1 MSYVTYTKSLQRQGW
16 RPMGETSPFAATH
29 LGSVPFRPATL
40 HGNQSVF
47 PPGVHA
53 YAGQHSD
60 RPFSFAGGN
69 VLHSGWRSDGRHNPR
84 RGGRGL
90 GMMGAMVP
98 NASVVTYQG
107 TWSNTSQN
115 DDPNSILQAVLAALT
130 VDGFSIRT
138 SSLGGGSSI
147 PGVTVAED
155 WLFTQMP
162 FTVTI
167 QLQVN
172 NGQGFS
178 DPNDIISIVRHEV
191 YVATGQ
197 FPSADS
203 IPTMQTPDPT
213 QPGGLAAPV
222 GTGQPTVAGAP
233 PPPGSASTFTAWL
246 EQNAMWIGLGLAA
259 VVLGPALMEKL

>member
-1 MSYVTYTKSLQRQGW
+1 MSYVSYRNALQRQGW

-69 VLHSGWRSDGRHNPR
+69 VLHSGWRSDGLHNPR

-98 NASVVTYQG
+98 DQSVVTYQG
-107 TWSNTSQN
+107 TWQNNFSGNSATQTSPQV
-115 DDPNSILQAVLAALT
+115 ILQAVMQALGQ
-130 VDGFSIRT
+130 DGFAVRNSQIST
-138 SSLGGGSSI
+138 S
-147 PGVTVAED
+147 GVASYVGLED
-155 WLFTQMP
+155 TFQ
-162 FTVTI
+162 VTM

-172 NGQGFS
+172 NGQGFA
-178 DPNDIISIVRHEV
+178 DPNDIISVIRHEV
-191 YVATGQ
+191 YVASGY
-197 FPSADS
+197 FPQADS

-233 PPPGSASTFTAWL
+233 PPPGSSTSITAWL
-246 EQNAMWIGLGLAA
+246 EQNAAWVGLGLAA
-259 VVLGPALMEKL
+259 LVLGPVLMEKF